1 VSDQTDSDVGDIF
14 AGCFL
19 SLAGSLVG
27 SVVGAVSVFL
37 LNFPEVGIGQAIL
50 RFGVGF
56 AAGVVVG
63 FIATFVI
70 GALARLIAR
79 GHAENFWIGGV
90 AVSAA
95 TGAAVTAW
103 RLFPV

>member
-1 VSDQTDSDVGDIF
+1 MSGQTDSDVGDIF

-27 SVVGAVSVFL
+27 SVIGAISVFL
-37 LNFPEVGIGQAIL
+37 LNFPEVGIGQAVL

-56 AAGVVVG
+56 VAGVVVG

-70 GALARLIAR
+70 APVAMWIGRR
-79 GHAENFWIGGV
+79 HAENIWIGGV
-90 AVSAA
+90 AVSAGI
-95 TGAAVTAW
+95 GAAITAW

>member
-1 VSDQTDSDVGDIF
+1 MSDQTDSDVGDIF

-56 AAGVVVG
+56 VAGVVVG
-63 FIATFVI
+63 FVAIFVVGAIAQW
-70 GALARLIAR
+70 IAR
-79 GHAENFWIGGV
+79 KYAENFWVAGV

-95 TGAAVTAW
+95 AGAAATTW
-103 RLFPV
+103 QLFPV